1 MANTFLLEIVT
12 PEKQFFTGQVESLV
26 LPASDGSMGVQA
38 GHEPVVVAI
47 EPGEARYKA
56 DGEWHDLVVTQGF
69 AEIMSDYAILL
80 VSAAENAEDIDEA
93 RAERAKERAEER
105 LRQKGSRAEYYNSK
119 AALARAT
126 ARLSAA
132 RQHHHH

>member
-12 PEKQFFTGQVESLV
+12 PEKQFFTGEVESLII
-26 LPASDGSMGVQA
+26 PASDGSYGVQA
-38 GHEPVVVAI
+38 GHEPVVTAI

-69 AEIMSDYAILL
+69 AEIMSDYAIVL
-80 VSAAENAEDIDEA
+80 VSAAERPEDIDEA

-105 LRQKGSRAEYYNSK
+105 LRQKSSRLEYFHSK

-132 RQHHHH
+132 HHRFG